1 MVPAMGRMDQV
12 PPGGSSEPM
21 PVTTG
26 TYRHWRQSQ
35 PSGSPHVYEPGPLQQ
50 LAITRG
56 VYEQARAGIAMVM
69 PASRPCVAA
78 ALTLYSEILDRVEDI
93 DYEIFSQRAT
103 VGKPRRLAVAAGGIT
118 RAWGARLRHG
128 SR

>member
-1 MVPAMGRMDQV
+1 VYLPADELAAHGVDRELLGWCQANRRTDPRV
-12 PPGGSSEPM
+12 RRALVE
-21 PVTTG
+21 
-26 TYRHWRQSQ
+26 
-35 PSGSPHVYEPGPLQQ
+35 Q
-50 LAITRG
+50 LAITRR
-56 VYEQARAGIAMVM
+56 VYKQAKAGIAMVM

-78 ALTLYSEILDRVEDI
+78 ALTLYSEILDRVEDV
-93 DYEIFSQRAT
+93 DYEIFRVRAT